1 MKKAAQEKL
10 TKIEREQKQ
19 SYITEETWNLIKER
33 QKSREDGDFM
43 KEDALT
49 KEIKKKADRDKLNY
63 ELDQFNEYAGQREKW
78 IGIKFSKK
86 IHTPNF
92 TKLKDI
98 RGNRVPHGQRAE
110 ASAEYLEK
118 TCGITKTRLHRRSTR
133 QKSYMKIL
141 A

>member
-1 MKKAAQEKL
+1 
-10 TKIEREQKQ
+10 
-19 SYITEETWNLIKER
+19 
-33 QKSREDGDFM
+33 M
-43 KEDALT
+43 KEDALM
-49 KEIKKKADRDKLNY
+49 KEIKKKADRDKLKY

-92 TKLKDI
+92 IKLKDI

-118 TCGITKTRLHRRSTR
+118 SSGTIKTKHHPRSTH
-133 QKSYMKIL
+133 QK
-141 A
+141 